1 MKKKL
6 IQLIII
12 ISLIG
17 FKYAH
22 AQIKYTLELIG
33 GISNKHGINKDYVY
47 DEYGYIHKDIRK
59 TYDGNVYY
67 YGPTFG
73 IGASIIEPIG
83 KSKFALE
90 QGIQFEQKSY
100 YLGFIPEVS
109 PDKASI
115 RDKRVFNAIAVPFK
129 VRYSITNGIVVY
141 GGANNLFN
149 AFNSQYPNDTY
160 KNYTLRALLGVDAKI
175 SNRYFLGLEYG
186 YDITPYDQMNKHIQI
201 FYHFDV
207 LSFKVGCAF

>member
-1 MKKKL
+1 KKKL

-33 GISNKHGINKDYVY
+33 GISNKHGINREYYV
-47 DEYGYIHKDIRK
+47 DEYGYISKEGRK
-59 TYDGNVYY
+59 LYDGNVYY
-67 YGPTFG
+67 YGPAYG

-100 YLGFIPEVS
+100 YFGFDLDNS

-129 VRYSITNGIVVY
+129 VRYSITNEIVLY
-141 GGANNLFN
+141 GGACNLFN

-160 KNYTLRALLGVDAKI
+160 KKYTLRALLGVDATIFNK
-175 SNRYFLGLEYG
+175 YFLGLEYG
-186 YDITPYDQMNKHIQI
+186 YDITPYAQIDKYTQI